1 MRRTFRFLWLMV
13 LPMMLGFASCS
24 DTDNPV
30 EPVNPSE
37 DITLEEFNALLTATP
52 YVDISYYMMEE
63 NTIRVWAF
71 NADKTFVA
79 YDLFLDDEEGSFQV
93 EESTGRWSAFIDG
106 KNEWEENNTDKLIGF
121 DAVYDEYSD
130 AFSEESR
137 SERFYAFPT
146 SDGEDEDETMFFL
159 SKQAL
164 DYLYAAFLE
173 ESLQNESGARA
184 MTRATA
190 AGSTPSEAISTIG
203 NATGAVTYQDLATKE
218 ALEALYRQTMAGL
231 NAAGRTEAGYNINA
245 KTFTRDNWREQ
256 KFIYRYTGDGNQVDE
271 NGSAGYTRE
280 ALPWAEDQAVSSHLP
295 FNFCN
300 DLQPAN
306 GWELVFNAIGEYDV
320 KNRDFF
326 AVYNKFT
333 GLLRFFVYLPNLNVA
348 DANDHAWE
356 VTLSQQ
362 LAHRLNYKFG
372 IPMSQNIDSSK
383 KDALG
388 LRGSDYGYIVSP
400 WVDSKTDD
408 GFAPPGGGW
417 WAFDVDLSQY
427 RPDFQTLKEN
437 IRLEMRV
444 WSNSQV
450 SLRSKIN
457 AEIKEK
463 APAEE
468 SMVSS
473 LGGLVTKAKSAA
485 SDITNL
491 IANFTSGNWVGAIK
505 STVAAA
511 KGAWNIISDA
521 RNLQAKYY
529 GATEAAPE
537 YIVKQYIDGTIDT
550 EGLIKGSRTVSG
562 MNTITF
568 PMSQFEVSNST
579 LGQGVWNLK
588 TPPTLIGIGR
598 FNYSDAH
605 NKSGLTDLFPQ
616 HGNDNRGIHYTLDPR
631 SIDVVLNP
639 NVFPKDQIEW
649 KRVTAVCGVRKDTK
663 HDSYNAYRSA
673 IGMSNNEPV
682 DVYNIAS
689 FNNHGSNS
697 PCYDYL
703 YDADDKQGLAF
714 PKCWENVETYTE
726 SNRKGSAPHHLVGRG
741 DDEFMLEPTQFSSSL
756 WEDPL
761 PGDNTALLTREVLS
775 PWWIPS
781 YEVTVTVTVKLKD
794 YDTPFVMTRTYLP
807 NYTRYTE
814 DDVNH
819 RLKEEHDKLD
829 KWLADQKADP
839 TNKTE
844 WQEYQVQHIKSQ
856 FNVMVPNYYA
866 LQTENIWLYI
876 PKGWTASSGT
886 GGEIPQHLFDHC
898 LATKWF
904 SQPAQ
909 KINGNWVVDFASNVP
924 CTAKSYTLTAP
935 TDVESHPSR
944 NPREWAIYGKKQATD
959 PEWNLLDYRNSD
971 VAPEDAMIVVNSGTK
986 TYDMKFPGEYSA
998 YRLVVMQTVA
1008 NDNAWNLF
1016 TYRCWISI
1024 SCLDFNF

>member
-1 MRRTFRFLWLMV
+1 MRRAFKFLWLIV
-13 LPMMLGFASCS
+13 LPMMLGLTSCS
-24 DTDNPV
+24 SYDDPV
-30 EPVNPSE
+30 EPTHLSN
-37 DITLEEFNALLTATP
+37 DISLKDLNKLMSATP
-52 YVDISYYMMEE
+52 YVDISYYMMEK

-79 YDLFLDDEEGSFQV
+79 YDLFLDDEEDGSFQV
-93 EESTGRWSAFIDG
+93 EESTGRWSAFING
-106 KNEWEENNTDKLIGF
+106 KNEWEENNTDELVGF
-121 DAVYDEYSD
+121 EAIYDEYSD
-130 AFSEESR
+130 AFSEASR
-137 SERFYAFPT
+137 TERFYAFPT
-146 SDGEDEDETMFFL
+146 SDGKNEDGTMFFL

-173 ESLQNESGARA
+173 ESQQNESGVRA
-184 MTRATA
+184 MTRATS
-190 AGSTPSEAISTIG
+190 AGDTPSEAISTIG
-203 NATGAVTYQDLATKE
+203 GAVGDVTSQDLANKE
-218 ALEALYRQTMAGL
+218 AMEALYRQTMAGL

-280 ALPWAEDQAVSSHLP
+280 ALPWATDQAVSSHLP
-295 FNFCN
+295 FNFC
-300 DLQPAN
+300 DDMQPAT
-306 GWELVFNAIGEYDV
+306 GWDLVFNAVGEYDV

-333 GLLRFFVYLPNLNVA
+333 GQLRFFVFLPNLNVA

-362 LAHRLNYKFG
+362 LAHRLNYRFG
-372 IPMSQNIDSSK
+372 IPISQNIVNK
-383 KDALG
+383 EPLG
-388 LRGSDYGYIVSP
+388 LRGSDYSYLVTP
-400 WVDSKTDD
+400 WVDSKTND

-417 WAFDVDLSQY
+417 WAFDIDLSQY
-427 RPDFQTLKEN
+427 RPDFQALNER
-437 IRLEMRV
+437 IRMEMRV
-444 WSNSQV
+444 WSNSKV
-450 SLRSKIN
+450 SLRGTLN
-457 AEIKEK
+457 AMIKQK
-463 APAEE
+463 NEE
-468 SMVSS
+468 TMVSS
-473 LGGLVTKAKSAA
+473 LTGLVMNAKDAYGGIS
-485 SDITNL
+485 SLITNL
-491 IANFTSGNWVGAIK
+491 TTGNWIGAFTSTI
-505 STVAAA
+505 AAA
-511 KGAWNIISDA
+511 KGAYKVI
-521 RNLQAKYY
+521 RNATNAKKKYY
-529 GATEAAPE
+529 GQTVPQPQQ
-537 YIVKQYIDGTIDT
+537 IVHQYAMDGTIDT
-550 EGLIKGSRTVSG
+550 EGIIQGSRTVSG
-562 MNTITF
+562 INTITY
-568 PMSQFEVSNST
+568 PMSLFDVSNST

-616 HGNDNRGIHYTLDPR
+616 YGNDNRGIHYTLDPR

-649 KRVTAVCGVRKDTK
+649 KRVTAVCGVRKGTK
-663 HDSYNAYRSA
+663 HDTYNAYRSA
-673 IGMSNNEPV
+673 IGMSNNDPV
-682 DVYNIAS
+682 DYQNIAF
-689 FNNHGSNS
+689 FNKVDNNN

-703 YDADDKQGLAF
+703 YDADDKQGLTF
-714 PKCWENVETYTE
+714 PKCWEKVETYTE
-726 SNRKGSAPHHLVGRG
+726 SARKGEAPHHLVGRG
-741 DDEFMLEPTQFSSSL
+741 DDDFMLEPTQFSSSL
-756 WEDPL
+756 WEDYQ

-794 YDTPFVMTRTYLP
+794 YDTPFVMTRAYLP
-807 NYTRYTE
+807 NYTLYTQ

-829 KWLADQKADP
+829 KWLADLKADA

-856 FNVMVPNYYA
+856 FNFMYANYYA

-886 GGEIPQHLFDHC
+886 EGEIPQHLFDHC

-909 KINGNWVVDFASNVP
+909 KINGNWVVEFASNVP

-998 YRLVVMQTVA
+998 YRLVVFQTVA

>member
-1 MRRTFRFLWLMV
+1 
-13 LPMMLGFASCS
+13 MMLGLASCS
-24 DTDNPV
+24 IDNPV
-30 EPVNPSE
+30 EPVTPTPNG
-37 DITLEEFNALLTATP
+37 DITLEELNKVLTAAP
-52 YVDISYYMMEE
+52 YADISYYMMEE

-71 NADKTFVA
+71 NEDKTFVA
-79 YDLFLDDEEGSFQV
+79 YDLFTDDEDGSFQV

-106 KNEWEENNTDKLIGF
+106 KNEWEEDHTDELIGF
-121 DAVYDEYSD
+121 DAVYDEYGD
-130 AFSEESR
+130 ALSETSR
-137 SERFYAFPT
+137 TERFYAFPAN
-146 SDGEDEDETMFFL
+146 DGDDDEEDFDLFFL
-159 SKQAL
+159 SKQSL

-173 ESLQNESGARA
+173 EEQNESGARA
-184 MTRATA
+184 KTRATS
-190 AGSTPSEAISTIG
+190 AGDTPSDAISTIG
-203 NATGAVTYQDLATKE
+203 GAAGGVTYGDLASKE
-218 ALEALYRQTMAGL
+218 AMEALYRQMMAGM

-271 NGSAGYTRE
+271 NGSAGYSRE
-280 ALPWAEDQAVSSHLP
+280 ALPWAEGEAVSSHLP

-333 GLLRFFVYLPNLNVA
+333 GLLRFFVFLPNLNVA

-372 IPMSQNIDSSK
+372 IPMSQNIVNK
-383 KDALG
+383 EPLG

-427 RPDFQTLKEN
+427 RPDFQTLKES

-485 SDITNL
+485 GDITNL
-491 IANFTSGNWVGAIK
+491 IANFTSGNWAGAIK

-529 GATEAAPE
+529 GATEPAPE

-550 EGLIKGSRTVSG
+550 EGIIKGSRTVSG

-568 PMSQFEVSNST
+568 PISQFEVSNST

-741 DDEFMLEPTQFSSSL
+741 DDDYLLEPTQFSSSL

-794 YDTPFVMTRTYLP
+794 YGTPFVMTRAYLP
-807 NYTRYTE
+807 NYTRYTQ

-829 KWLADQKADP
+829 KWLADQKSDP

-856 FNVMVPNYYA
+856 FNAIFPNYEA
-866 LQTENIWLYI
+866 VQTAKFWLYI
-876 PKGWTASSGT
+876 PKGWTASVGHDS
-886 GGEIPQHLFDHC
+886 ENADHLFDHNP
-898 LATKWF
+898 ATKWF
-904 SQPAQ
+904 SNPYK
-909 KINGNWVVDFASNVP
+909 KINGCWIVDFASNVP
-924 CTAKSYTLTAP
+924 CTVKSYTLTAP
-935 TDVESHPSR
+935 ADVESHKGR
-944 NPREWAIYGKKQATD
+944 NPREWSLYGKKNATD
-959 PEWNLLDYRNSD
+959 PEWSLLDYRFVNVNAD
-971 VAPEDAMIVVNSGTK
+971 DAMPTVNSSTK
-986 TYDMKFPGEYSA
+986 TYDIKFPGEYSV
-998 YRLVVMQTVA
+998 YRLAVAQTM
-1008 NDNAWNLF
+1008 DSF
-1016 TYRCWISI
+1016 TWYNTVGQSCYLSI
-1024 SCLDFNF
+1024 ACLDFNF